1 MPPGAPLPRLPRAAR
16 AIAQQVL
23 LYGPQPRNEIARRL
37 ELSAGS
43 VTRLTR
49 PLIDA
54 GILVEQEAL
63 RGVSH
68 GRPTLPLDVAA
79 DAHEFVGVKLT
90 ADHLYLVITDL
101 RSRVVAERS
110 VPLVGREPAEV
121 ADLIVAT
128 MRKLN
133 GRPTLRAIGVTVG
146 GRTRDRSTVVS
157 APFLGWTEVPLGA
170 MLTAAAGLPAVVDND
185 VVALTESLHWFGA
198 GRGLDRFAVLTIG
211 AGIGYALVVHD
222 RIVRSPDG
230 DVGILGYHQV
240 GSAGRLSPTVA
251 GRTVAAR
258 SVASLLTSSSVCSAA
273 GRGLGR
279 TVGYEEVLDLA
290 GAGDV
295 TCRAVVDE
303 AAFTLGRLIQT
314 VATVAMTERII
325 LSGEGVRLATVGQA
339 AMAEG
344 IAVGR
349 PISATPITLDVH
361 PMEFSE
367 WARGAAVIAIQAFV
381 LGPD

>member
-54 GILVEQEAL
+54 GILVEQDAL

-79 DAHEFVGVKLT
+79 DAHEFVGAKLT

-128 MRKLN
+128 MRELN

-170 MLTAAAGLPAVVDND
+170 MLTTAAGLPAVVDND

-240 GSAGRLSPTVA
+240 GSAGRLSPTVP
-251 GRTVAAR
+251 AAPSPR
-258 SVASLLTSSSVCSAA
+258 S
-273 GRGLGR
+273 
-279 TVGYEEVLDLA
+279 
-290 GAGDV
+290 
-295 TCRAVVDE
+295 
-303 AAFTLGRLIQT
+303 
-314 VATVAMTERII
+314 
-325 LSGEGVRLATVGQA
+325 
-339 AMAEG
+339 
-344 IAVGR
+344 
-349 PISATPITLDVH
+349 
-361 PMEFSE
+361 
-367 WARGAAVIAIQAFV
+367 
-381 LGPD
+381 

>member
-54 GILVEQEAL
+54 GILVEQDAL
-63 RGVSH
+63 RGVSY

-240 GSAGRLSPTVA
+240 GSARRLSPT
-251 GRTVAAR
+251 GPGR

-273 GRGLGR
+273 GDGLGR

-339 AMAEG
+339 AMADG

-349 PISATPITLDVH
+349 PISAAPITLDVH